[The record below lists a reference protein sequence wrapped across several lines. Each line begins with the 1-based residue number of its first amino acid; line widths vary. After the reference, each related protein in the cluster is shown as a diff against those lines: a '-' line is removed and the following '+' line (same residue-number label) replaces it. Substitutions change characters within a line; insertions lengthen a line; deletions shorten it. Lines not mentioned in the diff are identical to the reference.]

1 MPRPPRAHQL
11 TQKGKASRVST
22 EAQRSLPEHDTTLFT
37 SLKVK
42 PAAVFHLI
50 LLSKRKP
57 LWFLSFEAT
66 LDDDVVI
73 EGAVLMSAFG
83 VSVGAISQVTT
94 RVPQRAR
101 NLVPRLTKRVKS
113 S

>member
-1 MPRPPRAHQL
+1 MYYTLVNELPVRHSEKPRHANASVPQNFPEEMPRPPRAHQL
-11 TQKGKASRVST
+11 TQKGEASRVST

-57 LWFLSFEAT
+57 LWILSFEALWT
-66 LDDDVVI
+66 
-73 EGAVLMSAFG
+73 MM
-83 VSVGAISQVTT
+83 
-94 RVPQRAR
+94 
-101 NLVPRLTKRVKS
+101 
-113 S
+113 